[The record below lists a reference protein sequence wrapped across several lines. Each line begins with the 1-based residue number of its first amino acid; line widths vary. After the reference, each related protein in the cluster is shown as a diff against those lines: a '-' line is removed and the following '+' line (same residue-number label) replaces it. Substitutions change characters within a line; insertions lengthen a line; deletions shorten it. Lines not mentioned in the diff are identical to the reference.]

1 MTPVTLTVNGRQVA
15 AMVEP
20 RMHLADF
27 LREHC
32 HLTGTHLGCEHGV
45 CGACTVLIDGEP
57 VRSCIAFTVACDGQE
72 VRTIEGFEDDPLM
85 ARLREAF
92 TREHGLQCGFCT
104 PGMLIASRD
113 IVQRLP
119 RADEE
124 RIRTELAGNLCRCTG
139 YRGIVAAVRS
149 VAESEEPHAIKPERA
164 PPSAPLRTFEPS
176 TAGAQR
182 PRSEAAPAALEAT
195 AARVGWTRFEES
207 FVIHRPPAEV
217 WRMFAD
223 IPAVA
228 VCLPG
233 AAVTEHD
240 PRSAKGSM
248 TVKLGPMA
256 AAFGGSAVI
265 ERDEEAMR
273 GIIRGAGN
281 DRRSGSRTRGEVR
294 YQLIPENAG
303 RDTRVSILVEYS
315 LQGMLAQFSRTSL
328 VRDLGRRL
336 VAEFAENLDRHFRST
351 GAAAPM
357 RAPLQAGGLIWQVL
371 RERLRK
377 LLGWSRAGEPEK

>member
-1 MTPVTLTVNGRQVA
+1 
-15 AMVEP
+15 
-20 RMHLADF
+20 
-27 LREHC
+27 
-32 HLTGTHLGCEHGV
+32 
-45 CGACTVLIDGEP
+45 
-57 VRSCIAFTVACDGQE
+57 
-72 VRTIEGFEDDPLM
+72 
-85 ARLREAF
+85 
-92 TREHGLQCGFCT
+92 
-104 PGMLIASRD
+104 MLIASRD

-124 RIRTELAGNLCRCTG
+124 RIRIELAGNLCRCTG

-149 VAESEEPHAIKPERA
+149 VAESEEPRAIKPERA

-176 TAGAQR
+176 TAGAQG
-182 PRSEAAPAALEAT
+182 PRFEAAPAAPEAT

-228 VCLPG
+228 ACLPG
-233 AAVTEHD
+233 AVVTEHD
-240 PRSAKGSM
+240 AHSAKGSM
-248 TVKLGPMA
+248 TVKLGPIA
-256 AAFGGSAVI
+256 AAFGGSAVV

-294 YQLIPENAG
+294 YQLIPENDG

-315 LQGMLAQFSRTSL
+315 LLGMLAQFSRTSL
-328 VRDLGRRL
+328 VQDLGRRL
-336 VAEFAENLDRHFRST
+336 VAEFAENLDRHFRGT

-357 RAPLQAGGLIWQVL
+357 RAPLQAGGLIWQIL

-377 LLGWSRAGEPEK
+377 LLRW

>member
-1 MTPVTLTVNGRQVA
+1 MKPVTLTVNGRQVA

-32 HLTGTHLGCEHGV
+32 YLTGTHLGCEHGV

-119 RADEE
+119 RADED
-124 RIRTELAGNLCRCTG
+124 RIRIELAGNLCRCTG

-149 VAESEEPHAIKPERA
+149 VTESEEPRAIKPERA

-176 TAGAQR
+176 TAGAQG
-182 PRSEAAPAALEAT
+182 PRSEAAPAAPEAT
-195 AARVGWTRFEES
+195 AAARVGWTRFEES

-228 VCLPG
+228 ACLPG
-233 AAVTEHD
+233 AVVTEHD
-240 PRSAKGSM
+240 AHSAKGSM
-248 TVKLGPMA
+248 TVKLGPIA

-265 ERDEEAMR
+265 ERDEEAMC

-294 YQLIPENAG
+294 YQLMPENEG

-328 VRDLGRRL
+328 VQDLGRRL
-336 VAEFAENLDRHFRST
+336 VAEFAENLDRHFGGT

-357 RAPLQAGGLIWQVL
+357 RVPLQAGNLLWQVL

-377 LLGWSRAGEPEK
+377 LLGW

>member
-124 RIRTELAGNLCRCTG
+124 RIRIELAGNLCRCTG

-149 VAESEEPHAIKPERA
+149 VAESEEPRAIKPERG
-164 PPSAPLRTFEPS
+164 PPTAPLRTFEPS
-176 TAGAQR
+176 TAGAQGR
-182 PRSEAAPAALEAT
+182 RSETAPAALEAT

-207 FVIHRPPAEV
+207 FVIHRPPAGV

-228 VCLPG
+228 ACLPG
-233 AAVTEHD
+233 AVVTEHD
-240 PRSAKGSM
+240 ADSAKGSM
-248 TVKLGPMA
+248 TVKLGPIA
-256 AAFGGSAVI
+256 AAFSGSAVI
-265 ERDEEAMR
+265 ERDQEAMR
-273 GIIRGAGN
+273 GIIRGAAN

-294 YQLIPENAG
+294 YQLIPENDR

-328 VRDLGRRL
+328 VQDLGRRL
-336 VAEFAENLDRHFRST
+336 VAEFAENLDRHFHGT

-357 RAPLQAGGLIWQVL
+357 RAPLQAGNLLWLVL

-377 LLGWSRAGEPEK
+377 LLGWDLGLK

>member
-1 MTPVTLTVNGRQVA
+1 MMPVTLKVNGRQVA

-20 RMHLADF
+20 RMHLGDF

-32 HLTGTHLGCEHGV
+32 RLTGTHLGCEHGV

-92 TREHGLQCGFCT
+92 SREHGLQCGFCT

-119 RADEE
+119 RADED
-124 RIRTELAGNLCRCTG
+124 RIRIELAGNLCRCTG

-149 VAESEEPHAIKPERA
+149 VAESEAQAPRTIKPEHG
-164 PPSAPLRTFEPS
+164 PGGAPLRAFAPS
-176 TAGAQR
+176 SAGAQV
-182 PRSEAAPAALEAT
+182 PRSETAPNTPAAT
-195 AARVGWTRFEES
+195 AARVGATRFEES

-223 IPAVA
+223 IPAVVA
-228 VCLPG
+228 CLPG
-233 AAVTEHD
+233 AVVTEHD
-240 PRSAKGSM
+240 ARSAKGTM
-248 TVKLGPMA
+248 TVKLGPIA

-281 DRRSGSRTRGEVR
+281 DRRSGSRTRGEVHYR
-294 YQLIPENAG
+294 LIPENDG
-303 RDTRVSILVEYS
+303 RATRVSILVEYS
-315 LQGMLAQFSRTSL
+315 LQGMLAQFSRASL
-328 VRDLGRRL
+328 VQDLGRRL
-336 VAEFAENLDRHFRST
+336 VAEFAENLGRQFRGT
-351 GAAAPM
+351 GAAAVAPM
-357 RAPLQAGGLIWQVL
+357 RAPLQAGNLLWRVL

-377 LLGWSRAGEPEK
+377 LLGW